1 MKVEIVQVGE
11 GKYRARIAAEYGA
24 EREVLAAVC
33 HDNVCTWECSLEC
46 IARHLSRV
54 LNFLYITALNACHGS
69 ADCLTRVVGKLA
81 DLDIASTL

>member
-11 GKYRARIAAEYGA
+11 GKYRARIAAEYDV

-33 HDNVCTWECSLEC
+33 HNDVCTWECSLGC
-46 IARHLSRV
+46 IARELARV
-54 LNFLYITALNACHGS
+54 LNFVYIVALNACHGS